1 MIKLVIRSDGQEK
14 RGRSSGKKRRR
25 RRRRSGLA
33 HNRSMRVKRE
43 KKIKDGDDEDT

>member
-25 RRRRSGLA
+25 GRSGLA

>member
-1 MIKLVIRSDGQEK
+1 MLVIRSDGQEK
-14 RGRSSGKKRRR
+14 RGRSSGKKR

>member
-25 RRRRSGLA
+25 RRSGFA
-33 HNRSMRVKRE
+33 HNRSMRVKRK